1 MRNMQTRKTQN
12 GPDDAGLV
20 SMLAEARLDERRG
33 RADVMASRLDN
44 LADHIA
50 NGRLSSTEAA
60 ELLRDEAVKIV
71 NEAQELH

>member
-1 MRNMQTRKTQN
+1 MRNMQTRKTQI

-20 SMLAEARLDERRG
+20 SILTEARLDERRG

-50 NGRLSSTEAA
+50 NGKLTSVEAA

>member
-1 MRNMQTRKTQN
+1 MRNMQTRKTQI
-12 GPDDAGLV
+12 GPDDAGIV
-20 SMLAEARLDERRG
+20 SLLAEARLDERRS

-44 LADHIA
+44 LANHIA
-50 NGRLSSTEAA
+50 NGKLTSVEAA

>member
-1 MRNMQTRKTQN
+1 MRNMQTRKTQI

-20 SMLAEARLDERRG
+20 SILTEARLDERRG

-44 LADHIA
+44 LADHIV

>member
-1 MRNMQTRKTQN
+1 MRYIETRETQT

-20 SMLAEARLDERRG
+20 SMLTEARLDERRG

-50 NGRLSSTEAA
+50 NGRLSSSEAA

>member
-1 MRNMQTRKTQN
+1 MRNMQTRKTQI
-12 GPDDAGLV
+12 GPDDAGLN
-20 SMLAEARLDERRG
+20 SMLTAARLDERRG

-50 NGRLSSTEAA
+50 NGKLTSAEAA

>member
-1 MRNMQTRKTQN
+1 MRNMQTRKTQT
-12 GPDDAGLV
+12 GLDDAGIV
-20 SMLAEARLDERRG
+20 SMLAQARLDERRG

-50 NGRLSSTEAA
+50 NGKLTSVEAA

>member
-1 MRNMQTRKTQN
+1 MRNMQTLKTQSC
-12 GPDDAGLV
+12 PDDAGLV
-20 SMLAEARLDERRG
+20 SMLTEARLDERRG

-44 LADHIA
+44 LADHIS

>member
-1 MRNMQTRKTQN
+1 MRNMQTRKTQT

-20 SMLAEARLDERRG
+20 SMLAEARLDERRS

-44 LADHIA
+44 LANHIA
-50 NGRLSSTEAA
+50 NGKLTSVEAA

-71 NEAQELH
+71 NEAQDLH

>member
-1 MRNMQTRKTQN
+1 MRNIQTRKTQT

-50 NGRLSSTEAA
+50 NGRLSSTEAV

-71 NEAQELH
+71 SEAQELH

>member
-1 MRNMQTRKTQN
+1 MRNMQTRKTQI
-12 GPDDAGLV
+12 GPDDAGIV
-20 SMLAEARLDERRG
+20 SMLAQARLDERRG

-50 NGRLSSTEAA
+50 NGKLTSVEAA
-60 ELLRDEAVKIV
+60 ALLRDEAVKIV